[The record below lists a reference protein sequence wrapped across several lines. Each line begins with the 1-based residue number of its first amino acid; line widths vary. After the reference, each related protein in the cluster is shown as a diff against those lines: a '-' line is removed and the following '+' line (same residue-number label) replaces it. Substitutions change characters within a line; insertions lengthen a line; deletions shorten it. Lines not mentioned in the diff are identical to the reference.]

1 MSSTESNG
9 WSPLERNSGEFHYKL
24 DAQASAF
31 FRCCDAL
38 ACSRVCIENEE
49 GQRPPV
55 IGRQATLRLDAFDII
70 TSTRVD
76 FNEFAFVDKNWS
88 LELTA
93 SFNRNRFANVG
104 RRVAFCARF
113 AVSYF

>member
-1 MSSTESNG
+1 MHS
-9 WSPLERNSGEFHYKL
+9 
-24 DAQASAF
+24 
-31 FRCCDAL
+31 L
-38 ACSRVCIENEE
+38 ARRARIENAE

-70 TSTRVD
+70 TSTSVD
-76 FNEFAFVDKNWS
+76 FNDVTFVDEDWS

-93 SFNRNRFANVG
+93 SFNSNRFANVG
-104 RRVAFCARF
+104 RCVAFCARF

>member
-1 MSSTESNG
+1 MHS
-9 WSPLERNSGEFHYKL
+9 
-24 DAQASAF
+24 
-31 FRCCDAL
+31 L
-38 ACSRVCIENEE
+38 ARRARIENAE

-55 IGRQATLRLDAFDII
+55 IDRQSTTLRLDAFDII
-70 TSTRVD
+70 TSTSVD
-76 FNEFAFVDKNWS
+76 FNDIALVDEDWS

-93 SFNRNRFANVG
+93 GFNGHRFANVG